1 LPESPESPDP
11 FETTRETARL
21 TIRRATEVD
30 RSDVVG
36 ILHCEVATELLL
48 ADQFPPSA
56 EAAQAYFE
64 IVAAV
69 PPGADRDPIIDR
81 VLVLHERR
89 SRRFRGVVRLRRLKH
104 KGGAWDWDVVW
115 ILSPTGRGRELA
127 FEALREVLSQFAR
140 RGDVRSFRAKIASC
154 NASALALARR
164 LGMTVYREGQETHL
178 GTLAEHRGMGKSIA
192 PGLSLL
198 ADDVTHLHVFAD
210 EVRRRFP
217 LIVTDE

>member
-1 LPESPESPDP
+1 MPESPESPDP

-89 SRRFRGVVRLRRLKH
+89 SRRFRGVVRLRRL
-104 KGGAWDWDVVW
+104 DVVW